1 MTSMKVLH
9 DILLQR
15 LWYDWSV
22 MQHDNWSN
30 RDKTV
35 SVWVELN
42 NPLVPGV
49 SVIRDTISDGL
60 MEQFVVFT
68 GETCSFQLVPRYDV
82 RLCFSCKWTVN

>member
-35 SVWVELN
+35 SVWVELHYS
-42 NPLVPGV
+42 LVPRV
-49 SVIRDTISDGL
+49 PIIRDTIANGL
-60 MEQFVVFT
+60 MEQFVVIT
-68 GETCSFQLVPRYDV
+68 GEASSFQFVP
-82 RLCFSCKWTVN
+82 